1 MDAPALLHLPKTV
14 PHERLPTPTSCAEVS
29 IVEPVIP
36 TIGASRAQSSFAII
50 GNDLSLDQESLESA
64 RDGVRSREAGW
75 IASRPPP
82 CGLQERRDR
91 VPRPSRILRRVLASP
106 NPGGDMEVESP
117 NGIGSSHFYF

>member
-64 RDGVRSREAGW
+64 RDGVRSREA
-75 IASRPPP
+75 
-82 CGLQERRDR
+82 EVDR
-91 VPRPSRILRRVLASP
+91 FATTTMWPAKPTATEFLGQVGFCAA
-106 NPGGDMEVESP
+106 
-117 NGIGSSHFYF
+117 F